1 VLDEIGKPQQESTPH
16 VRTVELNRII
26 EDLLTLYSEPL
37 FGQKQIVLS
46 PMLDESILP
55 ISCDEEGLKQVLL
68 NLLINA
74 SEALSSGDQVMVC
87 TSDNVN
93 YEGRVMVEIS
103 VADNGPGMSP
113 EKIAALVAEAEAGT
127 RGIGLPTSLAVVKS
141 MGGHLLCRSRL
152 GEGSTFAVLLPR
164 TEAAVPQSSPNALA

>member
-1 VLDEIGKPQQESTPH
+1 MRIRKWKGWLEFWMKLANLNKISTPR

-26 EDLLTLYSEPL
+26 EDLLSLYGESL

-46 PMLDESILP
+46 PMLDPSILP

-87 TSDNVN
+87 TSDHVN

-113 EKIAALVAEAEAGT
+113 EKIAELFAAPEAG
-127 RGIGLPTSLAVVKS
+127 A
-141 MGGHLLCRSRL
+141 
-152 GEGSTFAVLLPR
+152 GEGCARFRSSDLAGRREVNGRAPPLPQP
-164 TEAAVPQSSPNALA
+164 AG